1 MAKFNN
7 AKPQLFLHQPNSFMG
22 FDKCIEVCNHHH
34 NIQDTLITTPSP
46 YSKLLSS
53 HPSPLVTTDLLLSPS
68 GFTFSRTG
76 IILDETL
83 GSLKRITTQAW
94 GERRALEAHLH
105 VIWGAPVLSDL
116 YSAFLLAI
124 LFEEVHQCKRS
135 QPHSPGEHHS
145 RSAICS
151 TGYPR

>member
-7 AKPQLFLHQPNSFMG
+7 AKLQLFLHQPNSFMG

-94 GERRALEAHLH
+94 GERRALEAHFH

>member
-7 AKPQLFLHQPNSFMG
+7 AKLQLFLHQPNSFMG

-53 HPSPLVTTDLLLSPS
+53 HPSPLVTIDLLLSPS

-105 VIWGAPVLSDL
+105 VI
-116 YSAFLLAI
+116 
-124 LFEEVHQCKRS
+124 
-135 QPHSPGEHHS
+135 
-145 RSAICS
+145 
-151 TGYPR
+151 